1 LKSRINEIHELDA
14 EVLAISIDPPEI
26 NGRVAAKHGLTF
38 PILSDHNRE
47 AMDRFALHHEDGGM
61 EGDDIF
67 RPAVFIL
74 DREGSIV
81 WRHLTDDWRVRVRP
95 EEIIEILKQSRDVR
109 LDFHEGTG
117 TSSEGP

>member
-1 LKSRINEIHELDA
+1 MSELQGLQSRIREIHELDA
-14 EVLAISIDPPEI
+14 EVLAISIDPPEM

-47 AMDRFALHHEDGGM
+47 AMDRFALHHKDSGL

-74 DREGSIV
+74 DREGRIT
-81 WRHLTDDWRVRVRP
+81 WRKLTDDWRVRVRP
-95 EEIIEILKQSRDVR
+95 DEILEQLR
-109 LDFHEGTG
+109 LLE
-117 TSSEGP
+117 